1 MLWDPCAAVF
11 RDGRYHLFYLHD
23 SWAAAGPSKRSDGYN
38 YKAWAHVSSADLVHW
53 QRHPDAIARGQT
65 GNLFDWNGTPAI
77 VFPHPDG
84 GGASC
89 FASNPEGDLERWR
102 FDPRGAV
109 LRHPAQGNS
118 LYPSNNDVTAWQEG
132 DWCYVLTGTRD
143 QRHGGDAQHLFR
155 SRNPLAQGASHG
167 DTAAWEYVHQF
178 YRSRREWTDANDDCA
193 CPDFFRIGS
202 GEAAKWMLL
211 HFCHNAPGGS
221 RYYLGSYR
229 DRRFHPESFD
239 RINWPGGNLH
249 APRAMLDGH
258 GRRIMFANLNERR
271 PAGELVAVG
280 WSGCMSLPVV
290 LTLDPDG
297 GKVRFAPVDE
307 LQALRRDPREWT
319 DVALAA
325 PGVEVAAHTGHAA
338 STGETDRPRPEA
350 RGRAALAATVGGA
363 GAGKSEPVAAL
374 SETTDAVTRSE
385 GGASPGAGN
394 AEAEAPPPEA
404 SGSVEV
410 EVALPEAGDDA
421 LEIELEIVA
430 GKRRRLRRQGAVLPG
445 RRRGD
450 RHRAQHRRAG
460 GRDRVRQGEPAR
472 RPRLC
477 SLGREAGTA
486 GAERAARVRPR
497 AAGHPAGVRRSLGG
511 GGVRRRRRGRP
522 AVQALPRAAHL
533 PHPPGRRGGETVQP
547 RRQRAGTPRAHLADA
562 RRLTKKR

>member
-1 MLWDPCAAVF
+1 MIQDRHRPSYHHLPEEGLLWDPCAAVF

-239 RINWPGGNLH
+239 RINWPGGNL
-249 APRAMLDGH
+249 
-258 GRRIMFANLNERR
+258 
-271 PAGELVAVG
+271 
-280 WSGCMSLPVV
+280 
-290 LTLDPDG
+290 
-297 GKVRFAPVDE
+297 
-307 LQALRRDPREWT
+307 
-319 DVALAA
+319 
-325 PGVEVAAHTGHAA
+325 
-338 STGETDRPRPEA
+338 
-350 RGRAALAATVGGA
+350 
-363 GAGKSEPVAAL
+363 
-374 SETTDAVTRSE
+374 
-385 GGASPGAGN
+385 
-394 AEAEAPPPEA
+394 
-404 SGSVEV
+404 
-410 EVALPEAGDDA
+410 
-421 LEIELEIVA
+421 
-430 GKRRRLRRQGAVLPG
+430 
-445 RRRGD
+445 
-450 RHRAQHRRAG
+450 
-460 GRDRVRQGEPAR
+460 
-472 RPRLC
+472 
-477 SLGREAGTA
+477 
-486 GAERAARVRPR
+486 PR
-497 AAGHPAGVRRSLGG
+497 AAGDAGRTGPPHLVRQPQRAPSGGRVGGSRVERLHEPAGGADAG
-511 GGVRRRRRGRP
+511 PRRGESPLRAGRRVAGAAPRP
-522 AVQALPRAAHL
+522 ARVDRRGARCAGSGSCRAHRPCPRARARPTGRAPKPAVAPRSRRPSAAPVRASPSRS
-533 PHPPGRRGGETVQP
+533 PHFPRQP
-547 RRQRAGTPRAHLADA
+547 IP
-562 RRLTKKR
+562 